1 MATRGRE
8 LSRAESS
15 RRPGRFGG
23 SQSRSSGRTI
33 ICFSAMLSQAGTIKP
48 SNQFRRRF
56 DMCITCGCDEPEAN
70 HGNPKHIT
78 LQQLKDAAQA
88 AEVDINQLK
97 KNIDEGLK
105 KYAGAQ

>member
-1 MATRGRE
+1 
-8 LSRAESS
+8 
-15 RRPGRFGG
+15 
-23 SQSRSSGRTI
+23 
-33 ICFSAMLSQAGTIKP
+33 
-48 SNQFRRRF
+48 
-56 DMCITCGCDEPEAN
+56 MCITCGCDEPEAN

-78 LQQLKDAAQA
+78 LQQLKDAAEA